1 MTTPDPPLLTP
12 LGQLL
17 EHARQK
23 VMHISGR
30 EAARLAGMSEGRWRQ
45 IVRGVQAKAGMDI
58 PVTAPARTIVAMAL
72 AVEVDPA
79 EALRAAGFDVAEE
92 DIQAMADRR
101 RRPKLVRGAVVE
113 SGLAD
118 EIDRIRR
125 LRGISPNDKIRMV
138 QALIELH
145 EERDAAD
152 HG

>member
-45 IVRGVQAKAGMDI
+45 IVRGVQAKAGMNI
-58 PVTAPARTIVAMAL
+58 PVTAPARTVVAMAM

-79 EALRAAGFDVAEE
+79 EALRAAGIEVPE
-92 DIQAMADRR
+92 DEIQAMANMR
-101 RRPKLVRGAVVE
+101 RRPKLVRGAPPQ
-113 SGLAD
+113 GGNLAD
-118 EIDRIRR
+118 EIDRIRH
-125 LRGISPNDKIRMV
+125 LRGVSPKDKIRMV
-138 QALIELH
+138 NALIELH
-145 EERDAAD
+145 EEQ
-152 HG
+152 HETI